1 MPQIV
6 VLCLV
11 EHAKYSYSTVVYI
24 PFSAEG
30 KLAHLLFS
38 SAQRYNNYNY
48 LLSTGQKKSLQTLF
62 KMLPIQLFFLKL
74 VVLHCRC

>member
-30 KLAHLLFS
+30 KLAHLLFPVHRDAIITITS
-38 SAQRYNNYNY
+38 
-48 LLSTGQKKSLQTLF
+48 
-62 KMLPIQLFFLKL
+62 
-74 VVLHCRC
+74 